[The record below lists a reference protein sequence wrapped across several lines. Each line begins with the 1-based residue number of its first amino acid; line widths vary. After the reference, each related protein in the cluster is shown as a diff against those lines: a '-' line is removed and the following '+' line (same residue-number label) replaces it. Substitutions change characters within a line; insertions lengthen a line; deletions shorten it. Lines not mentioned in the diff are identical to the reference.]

1 MRRTAPY
8 SLLFILSVLIL
19 LSGCKPGVP
28 SKYIQPGEL
37 EDILYDYHITEAIAT
52 DYQNRKDTL
61 LARVYKLAVL
71 KKYGYTEADF
81 DSSMVY
87 YMRHTEQLHHIYE
100 SLATRLGNT
109 AISLGAS
116 ESEVNRFNTLSSTG
130 DTANVWK
137 GDASFVLMHHP
148 AFNRYSFTV
157 EADTSFH
164 AGDKVMLQFDSQFI
178 YQDGMR
184 NGIVVMAMRLAN
196 DSVIMRNTNVS
207 NSNRHTIEIQDI
219 KRVGIKEIKGFFLLN
234 NNLNRA
240 TENQTTLKLM
250 IINHLALVRMHTP
263 EPTALPVQDERKD
276 SALGVK
282 PSDGTLEKPSSASPS
297 LSPNITNEPAMR
309 PNRMAEDLKV
319 DMKPLNLK

>member
-87 YMRHTEQLHHIYE
+87 YMRHTEQLHLIYE

-137 GDASFVLMHHP
+137 GDASFVLMHYP

-282 PSDGTLEKPSSASPS
+282 PSDGTLEKPSSALPS